1 MALSGNSYAGTD
13 LSEKDRKSQACPAN
27 ISALSEAQKAK
38 LPPECLKEP
47 SFLEEQWE
55 WVAGGVAAVAAAVGL
70 AAGGGGGGDG
80 DSGDGG
86 SSTPT
91 GDIIKTYSNGVTWNE
106 TKKTVAFAG
115 ITWNYTANQNGT
127 YTLTDPATGK
137 IIVLDKWALDEASNA
152 VTMKGTSTDGSKIWY
167 LDITGEINFTDA
179 VNWHEGNNNKIDTN
193 GGTAS
198 GEGNNGS
205 ITIGDDNTINN
216 NGDTNGNDGGT
227 GTKVDGD
234 GNTID
239 NNGNNSG
246 TNGGT
251 GTEVDGDGNAIDNHG
266 TNTGD
271 GEGSTGTDVDGNG
284 NTVDNGGDNSGT
296 NGGTGTD
303 VDGDG
308 NTIDNNGDNT
318 GDGTG
323 STGTDVDGN
332 DNTINNNGNNSGIND
347 GTGTDATGDNN
358 DINNNGNNSGTGG
371 GTGTKVDGDGN
382 TIDNKGTNTGDG
394 EGSTGTDVDGNGN
407 AINNGGESSGS
418 NGGTGTDVDGNGN
431 TIDNNGDNTG
441 DGTGSTGTDVDGN
454 DNTINNNGNNSGIN
468 DGTGTDAT
476 GDNNDINNNGN
487 NSGTGGGTGTKVDGD
502 GNTID
507 NKGTNTGDGEG
518 STGTDVDGN
527 GNTINNGGESSGS
540 NGGTGTDVDGD
551 GNTIDN
557 NGDNTGDGTGS
568 TGTDVDGNDNTI
580 NNNGNN
586 SGINDGTGTDA
597 TGDNNDINNNG
608 NNSGTG
614 GGTGTKV
621 DGDGNTIDNKGTNT
635 GDGEGSTGT
644 DVDGNGNA
652 INNGGESSGTN
663 GGTGTDV
670 NGDTNDINNDGN
682 NSGTNGGTGTNVDGN
697 GNTID
702 NNGDNTGDGTGST
715 GTDVDG
721 NDNTINNNGNNSGIN
736 DGTGTDVTGDNN
748 DINNNGGN
756 NGANGGTGTKVDGN
770 GNTID
775 NTGGSTATDGGTGT
789 KVNGDD
795 NIINSGDLDVSSTD
809 STKPSTGVDVAGN
822 NNQINQMG
830 KMAVGDFSTGINVEG
845 NGNTLNLDSPD
856 MTITGQQAT
865 GANVTG
871 ESNTV
876 KLTGNMVVNKDQKS
890 PLAAENFFKAST
902 GINVS
907 GSNNTVVLDGH
918 LQVVVDSEDAGRNYA
933 NNSGSME
940 LIQGAT
946 VTGDNNRVDIMK
958 GIELT
963 GEKDQLDDA
972 DKTANQRTGTSNASV
987 VTVDGKS
994 SVYVHGDSSVNGYF
1008 PVGINNVISVKNGGY
1023 LEFTEGST
1031 FSTSGV
1037 EQVSDYNYD
1046 MHTSQAF
1053 TAKSGSTIANKG
1065 EMSISDMTA
1074 FEAKDKGSKVVNNG
1088 RLEMVRSELSTDRT
1102 ALRGISV
1109 RNGAT
1114 GVNQGVMTGKTVYQG
1129 SITNV
1134 KDHYSMSTE
1143 DALNNHVAAIEL
1155 MTAYAGSSVINE
1167 GQLEL
1172 YGRGTG
1178 MVANKNSTADNF
1190 GQITTDAMWKDAADT
1205 SDVRTSVPS
1214 GDNPMNY
1221 AVGMGAGSNAITA
1234 QQNSVATNRE
1244 GGTITVYNAGAGMV
1258 AYGSS
1263 NKAVNQGTINLEKNE
1278 NYVADQPLVG
1288 MAVYGGATVINDTT
1302 GVININAENGKA
1314 FYTDGNKGNRIIN
1327 RGQINVGTGVP
1338 PEADNSDAMETP
1350 EFVDGTILSGTTT
1363 LDQATSIFAGNT
1375 VTNTGT
1381 LNGTGRL
1388 IVEGILGN
1396 ESSGIIDTFTTV
1408 SGTLNNSGAVNRAVT
1423 VTGSGKV
1430 TSSGSMK
1437 GGAVMWGTTRL
1448 VNSGTFT
1455 LGSNSDA
1462 KNASMLDMKTDSVFE
1477 NAAGGVVTGDN
1488 NKNAIHLNNN
1498 STLKNDK
1505 GATMNFTASSH
1516 AAGVNI
1522 WGGTADFI
1530 NDGTANATGVSLAG
1544 SSSNAAAGKA
1554 FFWNQDDGVV
1564 NFTASQSGQ
1573 SAVSLTH
1580 SNYVGVNDGTMN
1592 VSGNGAVGMKGSQNA
1607 QLVNNGTINLGTEG
1621 TTESGM
1627 VAMQLDANATADAV
1641 IENNGAINIYASN
1654 SYAFSKLGANGR
1666 IVNNGTVT
1674 LAGEGSGL
1682 IQQDVALEGNGTGGN
1697 GTETHAASY
1706 TLPTDPTAAAQS
1718 TGLRSS
1724 INQYTVGTSADG
1736 SAGTLTASHVDIQD
1750 VNVDTGFT
1758 AGTAD
1763 TSVTFNDVFVG
1774 EDIQGEQ
1781 NITSASVVWTA
1792 EGEKDASGNVD
1803 VTMTKNAYADVAG
1816 DASVNSVAN
1825 ALDAAYTSN
1834 ELYNSLNLAT
1844 SAELT
1849 SALKQIS
1856 GSKATGV
1863 SRDARILSNRFDML
1877 ADTAPVMNNGLAFN
1891 VVAKGDKRAE
1901 LGNDTTYDMLA
1912 LRQSLA
1918 FGDNQTLTMEY
1929 GIARLDGDGNAM
1941 SAGDNGVTGGYSQF
1955 LGLKHS
1961 LPLTE
1966 GGLNWDN
1973 ALRYDVHNFDSN
1985 RAVRYGD
1992 VNKTANADTR
2002 QQYMEFRTEGS
2013 KAFKVQEGLTVTP
2026 FAGLKMRHTMEDGYS
2041 EKGAGDFNLSMSSSS
2056 ETAVD
2061 AVVGLKLS
2069 YAGEDGWAA
2078 TASLEGG
2085 PNLSY
2090 AKSNRT
2096 ASLAGAK
2103 GQTFSVDDAQQGGGV
2118 NGQARAGVKYSAGN
2132 AQFTADAFQWQE
2144 DGVKDKGFMLNY
2156 KYKF

>member
-1 MALSGNSYAGTD
+1 MQKKSVLSLCIAMALSGNSYAGTD
-13 LSEKDRKSQACPAN
+13 LSEKERKSQACPAN

-80 DSGDGG
+80 GDSGDDG

-115 ITWNYTANQNGT
+115 ITWNYTANPNGT

-137 IIVLDKWALDEASNA
+137 TIVLDKWALDEASNA
-152 VTMKGTSTDGSKIWY
+152 VTMKGTSADGSKIWY

-284 NTVDNGGDNSGT
+284 NTIDNGGDNSGT

-303 VDGDG
+303 V
-308 NTIDNNGDNT
+308 NGDT
-318 GDGTG
+318 
-323 STGTDVDGN
+323 
-332 DNTINNNGNNSGIND
+332 
-347 GTGTDATGDNN
+347 N
-358 DINNNGNNSGTGG
+358 DINNDGNNSGTGG
-371 GTGTKVDGDGN
+371 GTGTN
-382 TIDNKGTNTGDG
+382 
-394 EGSTGTDVDGNGN
+394 VDGN
-407 AINNGGESSGS
+407 
-418 NGGTGTDVDGNGN
+418 
-431 TIDNNGDNTG
+431 
-441 DGTGSTGTDVDGN
+441 
-454 DNTINNNGNNSGIN
+454 
-468 DGTGTDAT
+468 
-476 GDNNDINNNGN
+476 
-487 NSGTGGGTGTKVDGD
+487 
-502 GNTID
+502 
-507 NKGTNTGDGEG
+507 
-518 STGTDVDGN
+518 
-527 GNTINNGGESSGS
+527 
-540 NGGTGTDVDGD
+540 

-670 NGDTNDINNDGN
+670 DGNGNTIDNNGDNTGDGTGSTGTDVDGNDNTINNNGNNSGINDGTGTDATGDNNDINNNGNNSGTGGGTGTKVDGDGN
-682 NSGTNGGTGTNVDGN
+682 TIDNKGTNTGDGEGSTGTDVDGNGNAINNGGESSGTNGGTGTNVDGN

-845 NGNTLNLDSPD
+845 NGNTLNLDSSD
-856 MTITGQQAT
+856 MSITGQQAT

-890 PLAAENFFKAST
+890 PLAADNFYKAST

-1037 EQVSDYNYD
+1037 EEVSDYNYD
-1046 MHTSQAF
+1046 MHVSQAF

-1234 QQNSVATNRE
+1234 QSNSVATNRV

-1288 MAVYGGATVINDTT
+1288 MAVYGGATVVNDTT

-1314 FYTDGNKGNRIIN
+1314 FYTDGNKDNRIIN
-1327 RGQINVGTGVP
+1327 RGHINIGAGVP
-1338 PEADNSDAMETP
+1338 PEADNSDAVETP
-1350 EFVDGTILSGTTT
+1350 EFADGTVLSGINTLTETTSV
-1363 LDQATSIFAGNT
+1363 LSDST
-1375 VTNTGT
+1375 VSNTGT
-1381 LNGTGRL
+1381 VNGTGRL
-1388 IVEGILGN
+1388 YVEGTFN
-1396 ESSGIIDTFTTV
+1396 NQSSGIIDSPVSV
-1408 SGTLNNSGAVNRAVT
+1408 SGTNGVINNSGTINAFVIT
-1423 VTGSGKV
+1423 STSGKV
-1430 TSSGSMK
+1430 VNNGSATGGAEMWGDSRIINSGS
-1437 GGAVMWGTTRL
+1437 
-1448 VNSGTFT
+1448 FT
-1455 LGSNSDA
+1455 LGTATDV
-1462 KNASMLDMKTDSVFE
+1462 KDVHRLDLKTNSVFE
-1477 NAAGGVVTGDN
+1477 NAAGGVLTGDN
-1488 NKNAIHLNNN
+1488 NKNAVHLNNN
-1498 STLKNDK
+1498 GTFKNDK

-1522 WGGTADFI
+1522 WGGTGDFI
-1530 NDGTANATGVSLAG
+1530 NDGTANATGVSLVASQG
-1544 SSSNAAAGKA
+1544 NAAAGKA

-1564 NFTASQSGQ
+1564 NFTASQTGQ

-1592 VSGNGAVGMKGSQNA
+1592 VSGSGAVGMKGSKNA

-2090 AKSNRT
+2090 AKSKRT
-2096 ASLAGAK
+2096 ASLAGAR

-2118 NGQARAGVKYSAGN
+2118 NGQAMAGVKYSAGN

>member
-1 MALSGNSYAGTD
+1 MQKKSVLSLCIAMALSGNSYAGTD
-13 LSEKDRKSQACPAN
+13 LSEKERKSQACPAN

-127 YTLTDPATGK
+127 YTLADPATGK
-137 IIVLDKWALDEASNA
+137 TIVLDKWALDEASNA
-152 VTMKGTSTDGSKIWY
+152 VTMKGTSADGSKVWY

-284 NTVDNGGDNSGT
+284 NTIDNGGDN
-296 NGGTGTD
+296 
-303 VDGDG
+303 
-308 NTIDNNGDNT
+308 
-318 GDGTG
+318 
-323 STGTDVDGN
+323 
-332 DNTINNNGNNSGIND
+332 
-347 GTGTDATGDNN
+347 
-358 DINNNGNNSGTGG
+358 
-371 GTGTKVDGDGN
+371 
-382 TIDNKGTNTGDG
+382 
-394 EGSTGTDVDGNGN
+394 
-407 AINNGGESSGS
+407 
-418 NGGTGTDVDGNGN
+418 
-431 TIDNNGDNTG
+431 
-441 DGTGSTGTDVDGN
+441 
-454 DNTINNNGNNSGIN
+454 
-468 DGTGTDAT
+468 
-476 GDNNDINNNGN
+476 
-487 NSGTGGGTGTKVDGD
+487 
-502 GNTID
+502 
-507 NKGTNTGDGEG
+507 
-518 STGTDVDGN
+518 
-527 GNTINNGGESSGS
+527 
-540 NGGTGTDVDGD
+540 
-551 GNTIDN
+551 
-557 NGDNTGDGTGS
+557 
-568 TGTDVDGNDNTI
+568 
-580 NNNGNN
+580 
-586 SGINDGTGTDA
+586 
-597 TGDNNDINNNG
+597 
-608 NNSGTG
+608 
-614 GGTGTKV
+614 
-621 DGDGNTIDNKGTNT
+621 
-635 GDGEGSTGT
+635 
-644 DVDGNGNA
+644 
-652 INNGGESSGTN
+652 SGTN

-682 NSGTNGGTGTNVDGN
+682 NSGTGGGTGTNVDGN

-809 STKPSTGVDVAGN
+809 SAKPSTGVDVAGN

-830 KMAVGDFSTGINVEG
+830 KMTVGDFSTGINVEG

-856 MTITGQQAT
+856 MSITGQQAT

-890 PLAAENFFKAST
+890 PLAADNFYKAST

-918 LQVVVDSEDAGRNYA
+918 LQVVVDSEDAGRQYA

-972 DKTANQRTGTSNASV
+972 DKTAKQRTGTSNASV

-1046 MHTSQAF
+1046 MHVSQAF

-1190 GQITTDAMWKDAADT
+1190 G
-1205 SDVRTSVPS
+1205 
-1214 GDNPMNY
+1214 
-1221 AVGMGAGSNAITA
+1221 
-1234 QQNSVATNRE
+1234 
-1244 GGTITVYNAGAGMV
+1244 
-1258 AYGSS
+1258 
-1263 NKAVNQGTINLEKNE
+1263 
-1278 NYVADQPLVG
+1278 
-1288 MAVYGGATVINDTT
+1288 
-1302 GVININAENGKA
+1302 
-1314 FYTDGNKGNRIIN
+1314 
-1327 RGQINVGTGVP
+1327 
-1338 PEADNSDAMETP
+1338 
-1350 EFVDGTILSGTTT
+1350 
-1363 LDQATSIFAGNT
+1363 
-1375 VTNTGT
+1375 
-1381 LNGTGRL
+1381 
-1388 IVEGILGN
+1388 
-1396 ESSGIIDTFTTV
+1396 
-1408 SGTLNNSGAVNRAVT
+1408 
-1423 VTGSGKV
+1423 
-1430 TSSGSMK
+1430 
-1437 GGAVMWGTTRL
+1437 
-1448 VNSGTFT
+1448 
-1455 LGSNSDA
+1455 
-1462 KNASMLDMKTDSVFE
+1462 
-1477 NAAGGVVTGDN
+1477 
-1488 NKNAIHLNNN
+1488 
-1498 STLKNDK
+1498 
-1505 GATMNFTASSH
+1505 
-1516 AAGVNI
+1516 
-1522 WGGTADFI
+1522 
-1530 NDGTANATGVSLAG
+1530 
-1544 SSSNAAAGKA
+1544 
-1554 FFWNQDDGVV
+1554 
-1564 NFTASQSGQ
+1564 
-1573 SAVSLTH
+1573 
-1580 SNYVGVNDGTMN
+1580 
-1592 VSGNGAVGMKGSQNA
+1592 
-1607 QLVNNGTINLGTEG
+1607 
-1621 TTESGM
+1621 
-1627 VAMQLDANATADAV
+1627 
-1641 IENNGAINIYASN
+1641 
-1654 SYAFSKLGANGR
+1654 
-1666 IVNNGTVT
+1666 
-1674 LAGEGSGL
+1674 
-1682 IQQDVALEGNGTGGN
+1682 
-1697 GTETHAASY
+1697 
-1706 TLPTDPTAAAQS
+1706 
-1718 TGLRSS
+1718 
-1724 INQYTVGTSADG
+1724 
-1736 SAGTLTASHVDIQD
+1736 
-1750 VNVDTGFT
+1750 
-1758 AGTAD
+1758 
-1763 TSVTFNDVFVG
+1763 
-1774 EDIQGEQ
+1774 
-1781 NITSASVVWTA
+1781 
-1792 EGEKDASGNVD
+1792 
-1803 VTMTKNAYADVAG
+1803 
-1816 DASVNSVAN
+1816 
-1825 ALDAAYTSN
+1825 
-1834 ELYNSLNLAT
+1834 
-1844 SAELT
+1844 
-1849 SALKQIS
+1849 
-1856 GSKATGV
+1856 
-1863 SRDARILSNRFDML
+1863 
-1877 ADTAPVMNNGLAFN
+1877 
-1891 VVAKGDKRAE
+1891 
-1901 LGNDTTYDMLA
+1901 
-1912 LRQSLA
+1912 
-1918 FGDNQTLTMEY
+1918 
-1929 GIARLDGDGNAM
+1929 
-1941 SAGDNGVTGGYSQF
+1941 
-1955 LGLKHS
+1955 
-1961 LPLTE
+1961 
-1966 GGLNWDN
+1966 
-1973 ALRYDVHNFDSN
+1973 
-1985 RAVRYGD
+1985 
-1992 VNKTANADTR
+1992 
-2002 QQYMEFRTEGS
+2002 
-2013 KAFKVQEGLTVTP
+2013 
-2026 FAGLKMRHTMEDGYS
+2026 
-2041 EKGAGDFNLSMSSSS
+2041 
-2056 ETAVD
+2056 
-2061 AVVGLKLS
+2061 
-2069 YAGEDGWAA
+2069 
-2078 TASLEGG
+2078 
-2085 PNLSY
+2085 
-2090 AKSNRT
+2090 
-2096 ASLAGAK
+2096 
-2103 GQTFSVDDAQQGGGV
+2103 
-2118 NGQARAGVKYSAGN
+2118 
-2132 AQFTADAFQWQE
+2132 
-2144 DGVKDKGFMLNY
+2144 
-2156 KYKF
+2156 